1 MQCGH
6 PWLGDNEVSVN
17 GCENFVLLT
26 KDMGL
31 SHREFFASLATL
43 AREVPCRVSDSGAT
57 LAYDSGKI
65 HIALGPESQRQLG
78 LMKLPQTWVS
88 LEFHNLSKAQRALFL
103 ERFDLAFQ
111 RGGG

>member
-1 MQCGH
+1 M
-6 PWLGDNEVSVN
+6 EVSADECHNV
-17 GCENFVLLT
+17 VLLR

-43 AREVPCRVSDSGAT
+43 AREVPCRVSDSGAIVE
-57 LAYDSGKI
+57 YDSGEI

-78 LMKLPQTWVS
+78 LMKLPRTWVS
-88 LEFHNLSKAQRALFL
+88 LEFRNLSKAQRALFL
-103 ERFDLAFQ
+103 ERFDLAFH

>member
-1 MQCGH
+1 MAAGSRGVIDLSADECQK
-6 PWLGDNEVSVN
+6 VV
-17 GCENFVLLT
+17 VLK

-43 AREVPCRVSDSGAT
+43 AREVPCQVSDSGAI
-57 LAYDSGKI
+57 LEYDSGEI
-65 HIALGPESQRQLG
+65 HIGLGPESQRQLG

-88 LEFHNLSKAQRALFL
+88 LEFRNLSKAQRAMFL
-103 ERFDLAFQ
+103 ERFDLAFH

>member
-1 MQCGH
+1 MLADECQK
-6 PWLGDNEVSVN
+6 VV
-17 GCENFVLLT
+17 VLK

-43 AREVPCRVSDSGAT
+43 AREVPCQVSDSGAI
-57 LAYDSGKI
+57 LEYDSGEV

-78 LMKLPQTWVS
+78 LMKLPQTLVS
-88 LEFHNLSKAQRALFL
+88 LEFRNLSKTQRAIFL
-103 ERFDLAFQ
+103 ERFDLAFR

>member
-1 MQCGH
+1 MPADESQK
-6 PWLGDNEVSVN
+6 VV
-17 GCENFVLLT
+17 VLK

-43 AREVPCRVSDSGAT
+43 AREVPCQVSDSGAI
-57 LAYDSGKI
+57 LEYDSGEI
-65 HIALGPESQRQLG
+65 HITLGTESQRQLG

-88 LEFHNLSKAQRALFL
+88 LEFRNLSKVQRALFL
-103 ERFDLAFQ
+103 ERFDLAFR

>member
-1 MQCGH
+1 MA
-6 PWLGDNEVSVN
+6 GDEGQKVV
-17 GCENFVLLT
+17 FLK

-43 AREVPCRVSDSGAT
+43 AREVSCRVSANGAI
-57 LAYDSGKI
+57 LEYDSGEI

-78 LMKLPQTWVS
+78 LIKLPQTWVS
-88 LEFHNLSKAQRALFL
+88 LEFRNLSKAQRALFL
-103 ERFDLAFQ
+103 ERFDLAFR

>member
-1 MQCGH
+1 MAAGGRGVIDLSADECQK
-6 PWLGDNEVSVN
+6 VV
-17 GCENFVLLT
+17 VLK

-43 AREVPCRVSDSGAT
+43 AREVSCRVSDSGAI
-57 LAYDSGKI
+57 LAYDSGEI
-65 HIALGPESQRQLG
+65 HIALGPENERQLG

-88 LEFHNLSKAQRALFL
+88 LEFRNLSKAQRAIFL
-103 ERFDLAFQ
+103 ERFDLAFH

>member
-1 MQCGH
+1 MPADECH
-6 PWLGDNEVSVN
+6 KVV
-17 GCENFVLLT
+17 VLK

-43 AREVPCRVSDSGAT
+43 AREFPCKVSDSSAIVE
-57 LAYDSGKI
+57 YDPGEI
-65 HIALGPESQRQLG
+65 HIALGTESQRQLG

-88 LEFHNLSKAQRALFL
+88 LEFRNLSKAQRVNFL
-103 ERFDLAFQ
+103 ERFDLAFH

>member
-1 MQCGH
+1 MAAGGRGVIDLSADECQK
-6 PWLGDNEVSVN
+6 VI
-17 GCENFVLLT
+17 VLK

-43 AREVPCRVSDSGAT
+43 AREVSCRVSDSGAI
-57 LAYDSGKI
+57 LEYDSGEV

-78 LMKLPQTWVS
+78 LMKLPQTCVS
-88 LEFHNLSKAQRALFL
+88 LEFRNLSKAQRAIFL
-103 ERFDLAFQ
+103 ERFDLAFH

>member
-1 MQCGH
+1 VPADEIH
-6 PWLGDNEVSVN
+6 KVV
-17 GCENFVLLT
+17 VLK

-43 AREVPCRVSDSGAT
+43 AREFSCRVSDSSAIVE
-57 LAYDSGKI
+57 YDSGEI
-65 HIALGPESQRQLG
+65 YIALGTESQRQLG

-88 LEFHNLSKAQRALFL
+88 LEFRNLSKVQRTLFL
-103 ERFDLAFQ
+103 ERFDLAFH